1 LELALIIFKKNFFIS
16 FEGPEASGKS
26 SQIKLLSNFLDKN
39 NIPNL
44 VTREPGGTKLSE
56 KLRKIILNN
65 NELITVNEE
74 ILLLMAARMNHLN
87 KIIFPALKA
96 GKIVISDRYVDSTFV
111 YQGFVNN
118 YGIKEAKD
126 LHKKLLNNFLPNKTF
141 LFILPPTQI
150 IKRLK
155 QRKISNKYDKMDINF
170 HKKVNKGYKILSQT
184 NKRFHIINAKKS
196 IQNIHEEIL
205 KVLFNNK

>member
-1 LELALIIFKKNFFIS
+1 MELALIIFKKNFFIS